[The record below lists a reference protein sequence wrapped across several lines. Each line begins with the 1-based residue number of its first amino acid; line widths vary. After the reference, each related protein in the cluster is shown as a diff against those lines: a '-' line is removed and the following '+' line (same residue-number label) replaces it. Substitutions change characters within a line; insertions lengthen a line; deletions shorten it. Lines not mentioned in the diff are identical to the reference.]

1 MIGAT
6 TAVVHDT
13 RVCKNDGT
21 YAIKLRVTYNR
32 EQKYFP
38 LGKFLTKEDWK
49 MLKSGKHRNRE
60 LKELEVHLSAIESK
74 AVKILDKMELFSFA
88 EFLNLFN
95 GRPQNK
101 SSVLDALK
109 ARHKEL
115 TQKNRYSTAI
125 TNQYTI
131 KAIEDFLQF
140 LNRKR
145 LAFSDITPD
154 WLQSFEDWMD
164 ANKKSIT
171 TTGIYLRN
179 LRTILNQAI
188 EDGLL
193 PRENYP
199 FSKNKYQIPS
209 ARNTK
214 KALTILDIK
223 KFIEYSPKTDAEERA
238 KDLWTFSYLCNGVN
252 IKDIARLKYKNL
264 DSKRISFVRAKTER
278 STKANQKNIIVIRIP
293 EINAI
298 ISKWGNENTSPE
310 DYVFP
315 LLSMHDTPEQEYAKI
330 QQATKT
336 INKYTK
342 RIGKELGF
350 ELSLTTYTARHSFA
364 TVLKRSGAPVEF
376 ISESLGHSS
385 LKTTESY
392 LDTFEDDTK
401 ESYQRKL
408 LDFQSS

>member
-1 MIGAT
+1 M
-6 TAVVHDT
+6 
-13 RVCKNDGT
+13 
-21 YAIKLRVTYNR
+21 
-32 EQKYFP
+32 
-38 LGKFLTKEDWK
+38 
-49 MLKSGKHRNRE
+49 
-60 LKELEVHLSAIESK
+60 
-74 AVKILDKMELFSFA
+74 
-88 EFLNLFN
+88 
-95 GRPQNK
+95 
-101 SSVLDALK
+101 
-109 ARHKEL
+109 
-115 TQKNRYSTAI
+115 
-125 TNQYTI
+125 
-131 KAIEDFLQF
+131 
-140 LNRKR
+140 NRKK

-154 WLQSFEDWMD
+154 WLQSFEDWMV

-171 TTGIYLRN
+171 TAGIYLRN

-193 PRENYP
+193 PQTNYP

-214 KALTILDIK
+214 KALTISNIK
-223 KFIEYSPKTDAEERA
+223 KFIEYVPNTDAEERA

-252 IKDIARLKYKNL
+252 VKDIARLKYKNL

-278 STKANQKNIIVIRIP
+278 STKTNQKSIVVIRIP
-293 EINAI
+293 EINLI
-298 ISKWGNENTSPE
+298 INKWGNKNTAP
-310 DYVFP
+310 DNYVFP
-315 LLSMHDTPEQEYAKI
+315 ILSENDTLEKEYAKI

-385 LKTTESY
+385 LRTTESY

-408 LDFQSS
+408 LDF

>member
-21 YAIKLRVTYNR
+21 YAIKLRITYDR

-38 LGKFLTKEDWK
+38 LGKFLTKEDWEI
-49 MLKSGKHRNRE
+49 LKSGKHRKRE

-74 AVKILDKMELFSFA
+74 AVKILDKMERFSFA

-95 GRPQNK
+95 GKPQNK
-101 SSVLDALK
+101 SSVLDALRE
-109 ARHKEL
+109 RHNEL
-115 TQKNRYSTAI
+115 TKKNRISTAV
-125 TNQYTI
+125 TMQYTI
-131 KAIEDFLQF
+131 KSIEDYLKFVK
-140 LNRKR
+140 RKT
-145 LAFSDITPD
+145 LAFSDITPE

-188 EDGLL
+188 ENGLL

-214 KALTILDIK
+214 KALAIKDIK
-223 KFIEYSPKTDAEERA
+223 KFIEYYPKTDAEKRA

-278 STKANQKNIIVIRIP
+278 STKANQKSIVVIRIP
-293 EINAI
+293 EINTI
-298 ISKWGNENTSPE
+298 INKWGNKNIAPN

-315 LLSMHDTPEQEYAKI
+315 LLSEFDTPEQEYAKI

-364 TVLKRSGAPVEF
+364 TVLKRSGAPVAF

-385 LKTTESY
+385 LRTTESY

-408 LDFQSS
+408 LDF